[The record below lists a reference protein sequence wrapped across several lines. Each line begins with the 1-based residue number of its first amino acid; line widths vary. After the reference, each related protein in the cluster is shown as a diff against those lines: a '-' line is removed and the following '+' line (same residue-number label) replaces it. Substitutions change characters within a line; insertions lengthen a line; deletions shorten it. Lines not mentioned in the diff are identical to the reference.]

1 MLFNTTLSSFLYAT
15 DVNNTSNLAYIST
28 SKNRQKSL
36 NLINLDHPH
45 YNSTKNISD
54 LGLLA
59 VGGTKSQSLYF
70 IQDNAVDVYRLDTL
84 QYSHSTM
91 QNNMS
96 LDGLR
101 KGATGQVFSTNSS
114 KEYISFYHP
123 NDGKIDIFDIDTS
136 LTNPIPASL
145 TKDGYIDLG
154 NTNATNTYS
163 KDVETPSPT
172 ETSHSKRQS
181 SNIYY
186 DISIENPSKRSI
198 LKAFSNRFYLK
209 SKKCNH
215 LIKYVY

>member
-1 MLFNTTLSSFLYAT
+1 MLFNTTLSSFLYAA

-28 SKNRQKSL
+28 SINRQNSL
-36 NLINLDHPH
+36 NLINLDHPQ
-45 YNSTKNISD
+45 YNSTRNISD

-70 IQDNAVDVYRLDTL
+70 IQDNAIDVYRLDTL

-91 QNNMS
+91 QTNMS

-123 NDGKIDIFDIDTS
+123 NDGKIDIFDINAS
-136 LTNPIPASL
+136 LTKPIPASL

-154 NTNATNTYS
+154 NTNATTTYS
-163 KDVETPSPT
+163 KDMGRPSPAETP
-172 ETSHSKRQS
+172 HSKRQS
-181 SNIYY
+181 SNVYY

-209 SKKCNH
+209 SK
-215 LIKYVY
+215 